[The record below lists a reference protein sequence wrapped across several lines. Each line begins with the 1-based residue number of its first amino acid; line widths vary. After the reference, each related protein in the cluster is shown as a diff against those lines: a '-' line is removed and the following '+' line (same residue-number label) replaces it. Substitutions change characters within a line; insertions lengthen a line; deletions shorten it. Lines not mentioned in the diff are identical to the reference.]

1 VVSSC
6 LSDFHHLFAFSFSIN
21 YSQRFCQSPGER
33 GKLSDPLL
41 FVFLLSTGHC
51 LTINGTSCL
60 TLPKRFK
67 STERFTLPPSL
78 SCILYPSLSPWTECP
93 RHLVNEGRAWGMHGI
108 LAVLPLPMTAQIV
121 GLLFFCR
128 SISIFLP
135 AFYSS
140 SSWNDRNLSGNSSFC
155 LAFVW
160 RRHSP
165 AHPSASQPV
174 PTELFCLPWLECQR
188 VLKTAGLYGRKKGGP
203 NTGNINSRV

>member
-1 VVSSC
+1 MVSSC

-33 GKLSDPLL
+33 GKLSDPLV

-128 SISIFLP
+128 SISIFCQLFTP
-135 AFYSS
+135 APVEMTEICQETVRFVWLSF
-140 SSWNDRNLSGNSSFC
+140 DGGTHLHILLLLNLSLLNFFVC
-155 LAFVW
+155 LGLNVKECL
-160 RRHSP
+160 RL
-165 AHPSASQPV
+165 PV
-174 PTELFCLPWLECQR
+174 FMD
-188 VLKTAGLYGRKKGGP
+188 AKKVAQ
-203 NTGNINSRV
+203 IREI

>member
-1 VVSSC
+1 MVSSC

-51 LTINGTSCL
+51 LTINRTSCL

-93 RHLVNEGRAWGMHGI
+93 RHLVNEGRAWGCTESLWCFRFRWLHKSLVSFFADPFPFFCQLFTPAPVEMTEICQETVRFVWLSFDGGTHLHI
-108 LAVLPLPMTAQIV
+108 LLLLNLSLLNFFVCLGLNVKECLRLPVFMDAKKVAQI
-121 GLLFFCR
+121 R
-128 SISIFLP
+128 EI
-135 AFYSS
+135 
-140 SSWNDRNLSGNSSFC
+140 
-155 LAFVW
+155 
-160 RRHSP
+160 
-165 AHPSASQPV
+165 
-174 PTELFCLPWLECQR
+174 
-188 VLKTAGLYGRKKGGP
+188 
-203 NTGNINSRV
+203 

>member
-1 VVSSC
+1 MVSSC

-128 SISIFLP
+128 SISIFCQLFTP
-135 AFYSS
+135 APVEMTEICQETVRFVWLSF
-140 SSWNDRNLSGNSSFC
+140 DGGTHLHILLTFNLSLLNFFVYLGLNVKEC
-155 LAFVW
+155 LRLLVFMDA
-160 RRHSP
+160 
-165 AHPSASQPV
+165 
-174 PTELFCLPWLECQR
+174 
-188 VLKTAGLYGRKKGGP
+188 KKVAQ
-203 NTGNINSRV
+203 IREI

>member
-1 VVSSC
+1 MVSSC

-121 GLLFFCR
+121 GLLFFCS
-128 SISIFLP
+128 SISIFCQLFTP
-135 AFYSS
+135 APVEMTEICQETVRFVWLSF
-140 SSWNDRNLSGNSSFC
+140 DGGTHLHILLLLNLSLLNFFVYLGLNVKEC
-155 LAFVW
+155 L
-160 RRHSP
+160 RL
-165 AHPSASQPV
+165 PV
-174 PTELFCLPWLECQR
+174 FMD
-188 VLKTAGLYGRKKGGP
+188 AKKVAQ
-203 NTGNINSRV
+203 IREI

>member
-1 VVSSC
+1 MVSSC

-121 GLLFFCR
+121 GLLFFADPFPFFA
-128 SISIFLP
+128 SFL
-135 AFYSS
+135 
-140 SSWNDRNLSGNSSFC
+140 LQ
-155 LAFVW
+155 L
-160 RRHSP
+160 
-165 AHPSASQPV
+165 Q
-174 PTELFCLPWLECQR
+174 
-188 VLKTAGLYGRKKGGP
+188 LK
-203 NTGNINSRV
+203 

>member
-128 SISIFLP
+128 SISIFCQLFTP
-135 AFYSS
+135 APVEMTEICQETV
-140 SSWNDRNLSGNSSFC
+140 R
-155 LAFVW
+155 FVW
-160 RRHSP
+160 LS
-165 AHPSASQPV
+165 
-174 PTELFCLPWLECQR
+174 FD
-188 VLKTAGLYGRKKGGP
+188 GGTHLHILLLSTCP
-203 NTGNINSRV
+203 Y